1 MTFAMPFEDRA
12 KAVTAFGFTPRQAR
26 FLTTVMLHSGVCMPR
41 HYTKFAGIAFGH
53 NTRDF
58 FAKLTREKFATAY
71 PCWRRQGTYF
81 HIHHKALYR
90 AIWELDNRHRRRPTI
105 PRAAERL
112 MLLDIV
118 LDRPKMDWLATEAD
132 KVRDLGERYD
142 VPRDDMPSLVFEQ
155 SGSKT
160 VRYFPD
166 KLPIGIDDLRRVLFV
181 YLVTDPNPD
190 AVRRFM
196 QRHRPLFRRV
206 SQWTLGLF
214 FPGHLAG
221 GEGRIRAAVME
232 SFAEPLRPSVREE
245 FEWYCHTRRGLEQGH
260 RPAAAVDQVR
270 YSRARRAFRSP
281 RFFAAYRAWLKE
293 GDSAL
298 WDLMMPGL
306 RDKLQCDLV
315 RIETHVLPH
324 RYLNVATAAMT
335 A

>member
-1 MTFAMPFEDRA
+1 MTFAMSFEDRA
-12 KAVTAFGFTPRQAR
+12 SAVAAFGFTPRQAR
-26 FLTTVMLHSGVCMPR
+26 FLTTVMLHSGVCLPR

-71 PCWRRQGTYF
+71 ACWRRQGTYF
-81 HIHHKALYR
+81 HVHHKGLYR
-90 AIWELDNRHRRRPTI
+90 AIGEPDNRHRRRPTI
-105 PRAAERL
+105 PRTAERL

-118 LDRPKMDWLATEAD
+118 LDQPELTWLGAEAD
-132 KVRDLGERYD
+132 KAVHFGQRHD
-142 VPRDDMPSLVFEQ
+142 VPREDLPSLVFEQ
-155 SGSKT
+155 GGSRT

-166 KLPIGIDDLRRVLFV
+166 KLPIGIDNLGRVLFV

-196 QRHRPLFRRV
+196 RRHRPLFRRV

-214 FPGHLAG
+214 LPGYLAG
-221 GEGRIRAAVME
+221 VEGRVRAAVME
-232 SFAEPLRPSVREE
+232 SFAEPLSTSVREE
-245 FEWYCHTRRGLEQGH
+245 FEWFCHARRAIEQG
-260 RPAAAVDQVR
+260 RRAGAAIDQVR
-270 YSRARRAFRSP
+270 YSRARRAFGSP
-281 RFFAAYRAWLKE
+281 RFYAAYRAWLKQ
-293 GDSAL
+293 GNGAF